1 MSVAD
6 RIQIEPDG
14 PGFCK
19 TLSTIFVTL
28 RHQDGITHWSR
39 YLQATDSTEPR
50 FQLAWSLIGGP
61 FDPQFALA
69 ACIHDWY
76 CEHTSDCYESRVI
89 GDAVFFYLLR
99 LAGVPKWKR
108 TIMFLGVRLNS
119 WWRYG
124 RLRSEIPP
132 PAYPVCVA
140 PVGWLV

>member
-28 RHQDGITHWSR
+28 RHQDGITHWVEIPAG
-39 YLQATDSTEPR
+39 YR
-50 FQLAWSLIGGP
+50 FDGASIPQLAWSVIGGP

-69 ACIHDWY
+69 AAVHDWH
-76 CEHTSDCYESRVI
+76 CEHTADCYEARVI
-89 GDAVFFYLLR
+89 GDAVFFLLLKR
-99 LAGVPKWKR
+99 AGVPKWKR
-108 TIMFLGVRLNS
+108 TLMFLGVRLNS

-124 RLRSEIPP
+124 RR
-132 PAYPVCVA
+132 AK
-140 PVGWLV
+140 